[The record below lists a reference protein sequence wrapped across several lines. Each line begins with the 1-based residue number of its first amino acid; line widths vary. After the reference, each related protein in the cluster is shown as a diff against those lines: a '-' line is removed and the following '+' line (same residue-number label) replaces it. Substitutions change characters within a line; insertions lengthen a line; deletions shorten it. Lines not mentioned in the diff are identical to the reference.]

1 MSPSLDEADLYI
13 LINNLQF
20 VGTAG
25 LYNWKK
31 MAPPIW
37 VGRRGGGGEGVKFSS
52 MAFSC
57 NLKRLVLCEAKLCI
71 ICALYVTVILTN
83 TVKTR

>member
-13 LINNLQF
+13 LMNNLQF

-25 LYNWKK
+25 LYNWKQIAQP
-31 MAPPIW
+31 MW
-37 VGRRGGGGEGVKFSS
+37 VGKGGGEGVKFSS

-57 NLKRLVLCEAKLCI
+57 NLKRLVLCEGKLCI
-71 ICALYVTVILTN
+71 ICARYVTVILTN